1 VMQAVLS
8 ALAVN
13 EKQTGC
19 TDPMAACVRQL
30 KGRREEGALLVRR
43 GSRGR
48 DPSSLISLG

>member
-19 TDPMAACVRQL
+19 TDPAAACVRQL
-30 KGRREEGALLVRR
+30 KGRDTRKGQWTKGSGGAICPLR
-43 GSRGR
+43 
-48 DPSSLISLG
+48 